1 MSMNIVLMGPP
12 GAGKG
17 TQAEVMARNLF
28 VPHISTG
35 DIFRANIKAG
45 TELGQLANQ
54 YISKGDLVPDE
65 VTMAMI
71 RDRLAEDDCAEGFIL
86 DGLPRTIGQA
96 DALAAVL
103 ADQGKSLD
111 KVVNID
117 VPIEKLI
124 ARLSGRRVCRNC
136 SQTYHLL
143 NNPPME
149 EGICDECGGELYQR
163 ADDSEETIKNR
174 LDVYVA
180 QSSPLIEYYEAK
192 GLLLSIDGDQS
203 INNVL
208 TDIGRGLGQDW

>member
-1 MSMNIVLMGPP
+1 MMNIVLMGPP

-17 TQAEVMARNLF
+17 TQAEVMARKLF

-65 VTMAMI
+65 VTMGMI
-71 RDRLAEDDCAEGFIL
+71 KDRLAEEDCANGFIL
-86 DGLPRTIGQA
+86 DGLPRTIVQA

-103 ADQGKSLD
+103 AEQGKKLD

-124 ARLSGRRVCRNC
+124 ERLSGRRVCRNC
-136 SQTYHLL
+136 SQTYHLQ
-143 NNPPME
+143 NNPPTE
-149 EGICDECGGELYQR
+149 AGRCDECGGELYQR

-174 LDVYVA
+174 LDVYLA

-208 TDIGRGLGQDW
+208 ADVGRGLGQNW

>member
-1 MSMNIVLMGPP
+1 MNIVLMGPP
-12 GAGKG
+12 GAGKA
-17 TQAEVMARNLF
+17 TQADVMARNLF

-65 VTMAMI
+65 VTLAMI
-71 RDRLAEDDCAEGFIL
+71 KDRLAEDDCAKGFIL

-96 DALAAVL
+96 DALEAIL
-103 ADQGKSLD
+103 AEQGKQLD

-117 VPIEKLI
+117 VPEELLI
-124 ARLSGRRVCRNC
+124 ARLCGRRVCRNC
-136 SQTYHLL
+136 SQTYHLE
-143 NNPPME
+143 NNPPTE
-149 EGICDECGGELYQR
+149 AGRCDECGGELYQR

-174 LDVYVA
+174 LEVYRA
-180 QSSPLIEYYEAK
+180 QSEPLIAYYEQK
-192 GLLLSIDGDQS
+192 GLLLSINGNQT

-208 TDIGRGLGQDW
+208 MDIGKGLGQNW

>member
-1 MSMNIVLMGPP
+1 MNIVLMGPP

-17 TQAEVMARNLF
+17 TQADVMARNLF

-65 VTMAMI
+65 VTLAMI
-71 RDRLAEDDCAEGFIL
+71 KDRLAEDDCAKGFIL

-96 DALAAVL
+96 DALEAIL
-103 ADQGKSLD
+103 AEQGKQLD

-117 VPIEKLI
+117 VPEELLI
-124 ARLSGRRVCRNC
+124 ARLCGRRVCRNC
-136 SQTYHLL
+136 SQTYHLE
-143 NNPPME
+143 NNPPTE
-149 EGICDECGGELYQR
+149 AGRCDECGGELYQR

-174 LDVYVA
+174 LEVHSK
-180 QSSPLIEYYEAK
+180 QSEPLIAYYEQK
-192 GLLLSIDGDQS
+192 GLLLSINGNQT

-208 TDIGRGLGQDW
+208 MDIGKGLGQNW

>member
-1 MSMNIVLMGPP
+1 MNIVLMGPP

-17 TQAEVMARNLF
+17 TQAEVMARKLF

-65 VTMAMI
+65 VTMGMI
-71 RDRLAEDDCAEGFIL
+71 KDRLAEDDCKDGFIL

-96 DALAAVL
+96 DALAAIL
-103 ADQGKSLD
+103 AEQGKKLD

-117 VPIEKLI
+117 VPTDKLI
-124 ARLSGRRVCRNC
+124 ERLSGRRVCRNC
-136 SQTYHLL
+136 AQTYHLV
-143 NNPPME
+143 NNPPTE
-149 EGICDECGGELYQR
+149 PGRCDECGGELYQR
-163 ADDSEETIKNR
+163 ADDTVETIQNR
-174 LDVYVA
+174 LDVYQA
-180 QSSPLIEYYEAK
+180 QSAPLIEYYEAK
-192 GLLLSIDGDQS
+192 GLLLSINGDQS

-208 TDIGRGLGQDW
+208 AEVGSGLGLNW

>member
-1 MSMNIVLMGPP
+1 MNIVLMGPP

-17 TQAEVMARNLF
+17 TQADVMARNLF

-45 TELGQLANQ
+45 KELGQLANQ

-65 VTMAMI
+65 VTLAMI
-71 RDRLAEDDCAEGFIL
+71 KDRLAEDDCAKGFIL

-96 DALAAVL
+96 DALEAIL
-103 ADQGKSLD
+103 AEQGKQLD

-117 VPIEKLI
+117 VPEELLI
-124 ARLSGRRVCRNC
+124 ARLCGRRVCRNC
-136 SQTYHLL
+136 SQTYHLE
-143 NNPPME
+143 NNPPTE
-149 EGICDECGGELYQR
+149 AGRCDECGGELYQR

-174 LDVYVA
+174 LEVYRA
-180 QSSPLIEYYEAK
+180 QSEPLIAYYEQK
-192 GLLLSIDGDQS
+192 GLLLSINGNQT

-208 TDIGRGLGQDW
+208 MDIGKGLGQNW

>member
-1 MSMNIVLMGPP
+1 MNIVLMGPP

-45 TELGQLANQ
+45 TELGKLANQ

-65 VTMAMI
+65 VTMGMI
-71 RDRLAEDDCAEGFIL
+71 KDRLAEEDCAKGFIL

-96 DALAAVL
+96 DALEAVL
-103 ADQGKSLD
+103 AEQGKKLD
-111 KVVNID
+111 KVVNIE
-117 VPIEKLI
+117 VPQEKLI
-124 ARLSGRRVCRNC
+124 ERMSGRRVCRNC

-143 NNPPME
+143 NNPPTE
-149 EGICDECGGELYQR
+149 PGRCDECGGELYQR

-174 LDVYVA
+174 LEVYAA
-180 QSSPLIEYYEAK
+180 QTEPLIAYYAAK
-192 GLLLSIDGDQS
+192 DLLLSINGDQS

-208 TDIGRGLGQDW
+208 ADIGKGLGQKW